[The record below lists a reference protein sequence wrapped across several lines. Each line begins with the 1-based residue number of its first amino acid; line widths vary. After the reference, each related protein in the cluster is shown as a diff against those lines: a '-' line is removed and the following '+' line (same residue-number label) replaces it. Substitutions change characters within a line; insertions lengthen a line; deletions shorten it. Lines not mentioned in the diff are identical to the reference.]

1 MCALTNVA
9 VDRILLMLRDSGYSD
24 FARVGSLKKIHKS
37 LLPFSHHSA
46 NQKKKSD
53 SEALKDLQAMAQEI
67 QSSAGKAMTKQQFE
81 ELAAV

>member
-46 NQKKKSD
+46 NHKKKSD
-53 SEALKDLQAMAQEI
+53 SEALKDLQAMAEEI

>member
-1 MCALTNVA
+1 VA

-53 SEALKDLQAMAQEI
+53 TEALKDLQAMADEI

-81 ELAAV
+81 ELEAV

>member
-53 SEALKDLQAMAQEI
+53 SEALKDLQAMAEEI